1 MTARM
6 TARTVARARL
16 LLSLVVEPGDPRL
29 VPLLAAHD
37 PRELWSMVQG
47 AGKQVP
53 AAWADRADW
62 AEQSVDAVLA
72 SAEHAGARWVVP
84 GDRDWPV
91 GLDDLDRAEAIGQ
104 AGGAPVGLWVR
115 GGADLLEAMA
125 APIAIV
131 GARSSTTYGAECA
144 GDIAADCA
152 DQGCTVVSGA
162 AFGIDASAHRGALLA
177 GGLTIAVLACGV
189 DVDYPRA
196 HAALLRRVAEEG
208 LVISEYPPGTAP
220 QRHRFL
226 VRNRV
231 IAALSQGV
239 VVVEAAAR
247 SGSLNTLNWADH
259 LGRTTMAVPGPVT
272 SQASSGTHRAVRD
285 GKAVLVTSGR
295 DVLTDCFG
303 AVEDELL
310 AVGAGAKRV
319 WFRLDGSG
327 QTIEQLAASLRWA
340 PTAVR
345 RALGELQRLGVVE
358 SGAAGWRRTVL
369 AGGADATADSVGR

>member
-1 MTARM
+1 MTTRM

-16 LLSLVVEPGDPRL
+16 LISLVVEPGDPRI
-29 VPLLAAHD
+29 VPWLADHD
-37 PRELWSMVQG
+37 AREVWSMVRG

-53 AAWADRADW
+53 AAWADRAGW
-62 AEQSVDAVLA
+62 AEESVDAVVA
-72 SAEHAGARWVVP
+72 AAECTGARWVVP

-104 AGGAPVGLWVR
+104 AGGAPMGLWVR

-131 GARSSTTYGAECA
+131 GARSNTTYGAECA

-152 DQGCTVVSGA
+152 DQGCTIVSGA

-177 GGLTIAVLACGV
+177 GGPTIAVLACGV
-189 DVDYPRA
+189 DVEYPRA
-196 HAALLRRVAEEG
+196 HASLLRRIAEEG

-272 SQASSGTHRAVRD
+272 SQASSGAHRAVRD
-285 GKAVLVTSGR
+285 GKALLVTSGR
-295 DVLTDCFG
+295 DVLADCFG
-303 AVEDELL
+303 GVDDEVLT
-310 AVGAGAKRV
+310 VGAGAKRV
-319 WFRLDGSG
+319 WARLAGTEQG
-327 QTIEQLAASLRWA
+327 VEQLAAGLRWA

-345 RALGELQRLGVVE
+345 RALGELERLGVAE
-358 SGAAGWRRTVL
+358 SGATGWRRTILV
-369 AGGADATADSVGR
+369 GGGEAPADGVSR